1 MQMQMLLWKSHSNR
15 FSGSMGVKKSYNIIT
30 TPYCHPVA

>member
-1 MQMQMLLWKSHSNR
+1 MQMKMLLWKSYSNR
-15 FSGSMGVKKSYNIIT
+15 FSGSMAIKKSNII